1 VPRVLVLA
9 SPEKR
14 AGPVRSRLVP
24 VDDAKLR
31 AWWAHRQGLDGS
43 LGETSPAA
51 VLAGTGWARSVGG
64 VNPYLTLFSRAGIR
78 RAGVDAAVAD
88 VAIHELPSARACTY
102 VVPAEQYAVALRAGE
117 AFAGAELGTALKL
130 GVRQAEIDRL
140 QAAVVDAVTDEP
152 LDPKQLK
159 DVLGDAV
166 RNLGEAG
173 RKKGLSTT
181 LPVALGLLQAAGE
194 IRRVPAAGR
203 LDRQRFAYARWSP
216 SPFADSTLTPEET
229 RTELARLYWTWT
241 GGATLG
247 QFRWFTA
254 FKAADA
260 KAAVAPLGLVP
271 LADGSDLLALPEDAK
286 AYADFDPPTSPRYSL
301 VGWIDGI
308 ALLRRDLVS
317 LLDPADVDRDLG
329 GIAKRP
335 LGRLPDLPAQGIF
348 DRGRVVGLWDY
359 DPDAEEIAWASFVP
373 VDDALR
379 EAVERTAAFVR
390 DELGDAR
397 GSSVDNPASRKPKL
411 AALRAMG

>member
-1 VPRVLVLA
+1 MLV
-9 SPEKR
+9 
-14 AGPVRSRLVP
+14 V
-24 VDDAKLR
+24 KLR

-64 VNPYLTLFSRAGIR
+64 VNPYLTLFSRGGTG
-78 RAGVDAAVAD
+78 RAAVDSAVAD
-88 VAIHELPSARACTY
+88 VAIHELPSARGCTY
-102 VVPAEQYAVALRAGE
+102 VVPGSQYAVALRAGE
-117 AFAGAELGTALKL
+117 PFAGAELGTALKL
-130 GVRQAEIDRL
+130 GVPRAEIDRL
-140 QAAVVDAVTDEP
+140 QSAVVDAISDEP
-152 LDPKQLK
+152 LDPKQLR

-173 RKKGLSTT
+173 KRKGLTTT

-194 IRRVPAAGR
+194 IRRIPAEGR

-216 SPFADSTLTPEET
+216 SPLAGSKLTPEET

-254 FKAADA
+254 FKAAEA
-260 KAAVAPLGLVP
+260 KAAIAPLGLVP
-271 LADGSDLLALPEDAK
+271 LADGSELLALPEDAK
-286 AYADFDPPTSPRYSL
+286 AYADFEPPMSPQYSL

-308 ALLRRDLVS
+308 ALLRRDLAS
-317 LLDPADVDRDLG
+317 LLDPADAERDLD
-329 GIAKRP
+329 GIANRP
-335 LGRLPDLPAQGIF
+335 LGRLPDLPAQGIV

-359 DPDAEEIAWASFVP
+359 DPDAGEIAWASFVP
-373 VDDALR
+373 ADDALR
-379 EAVERTAAFVR
+379 DAVERTAAFIR

-397 GSSVDNPASRKPKL
+397 GSSVDNPASRQPKL
-411 AALRAMG
+411 AALRAMR